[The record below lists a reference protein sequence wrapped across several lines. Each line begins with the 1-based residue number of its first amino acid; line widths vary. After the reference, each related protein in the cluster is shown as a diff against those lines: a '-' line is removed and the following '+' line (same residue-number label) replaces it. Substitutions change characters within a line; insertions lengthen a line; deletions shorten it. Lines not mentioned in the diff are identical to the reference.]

1 MINIYRPHQ
10 IDTFRL
16 ISYANNIYILDG
28 TIPKFVTAWLFCIP
42 NSYRLWLS
50 YDQDSHFSFQK
61 KKWLT
66 LISFASIEFS
76 SFSFSFSSKIW
87 PHRTTWFSDST
98 SDSILNEKVRIL
110 LKLYWIW
117 FSHCGDYELPAY
129 GQTMESQLIIFR
141 LADAFTFLTFE
152 CVVCI
157 AINEQN
163 DQSKIEKDSRRAT
176 FFIG

>member
-1 MINIYRPHQ
+1 MQTIYIFLMEQYPNLSLHDCFAFRIHTACGWVT
-10 IDTFRL
+10 IKIATFRF
-16 ISYANNIYILDG
+16 
-28 TIPKFVTAWLFCIP
+28 K
-42 NSYRLWLS
+42 
-50 YDQDSHFSFQK
+50 K